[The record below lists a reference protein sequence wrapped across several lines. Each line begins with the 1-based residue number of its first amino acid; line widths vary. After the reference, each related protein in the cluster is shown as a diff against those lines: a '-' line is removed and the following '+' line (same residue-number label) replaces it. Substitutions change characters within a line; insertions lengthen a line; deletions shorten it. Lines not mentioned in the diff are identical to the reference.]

1 MNKKIA
7 ISVFPII
14 FCGYLFSQDRME
26 MSLGSGTSTMSDM
39 SYKISIDQDIF
50 VNTEIKKITNR
61 FKDIDFKINEGVYA
75 PYNQYINMLVGLV
88 SSTITGLKIEIGSNT
103 LPYRYTITANRIMYS
118 FDGWD
123 AFLDIESN
131 QSLSNVKAKS
141 KIDIQSVGFD
151 VYPPDALMGMDQI
164 LNLIISKSSTSNII
178 IKKMTANT
186 EILNNKLLIKS
197 RLDLAIGSADADIQI
212 LLPRLDMIDEAY
224 ILNFEIKLTG
234 IDPDIA
240 TIIDASM
247 ITVGLPIQKTSYGY
261 LYKIVGTL
269 DNLQP
274 VLQ

>member
-103 LPYRYTITANRIMYS
+103 LPDRYTITANRIMYS

-197 RLDLAIGSADADIQI
+197 T
-212 LLPRLDMIDEAY
+212 
-224 ILNFEIKLTG
+224 NKKLRK
-234 IDPDIA
+234 
-240 TIIDASM
+240 
-247 ITVGLPIQKTSYGY
+247 L
-261 LYKIVGTL
+261 
-269 DNLQP
+269 
-274 VLQ
+274 